1 MNARKP
7 DPRAS
12 RYRQISVAIPVALTQ
27 YPTTGVA
34 IDPVS
39 GKEVDKAEAVI
50 GIDKAGNVYFFQS
63 EENLKKFRVPAGG

>member
-1 MNARKP
+1 M
-7 DPRAS
+7 
-12 RYRQISVAIPVALTQ
+12 ALTQ

-39 GKEVDKAEAVI
+39 GKEVDEAEAVI

>member
-1 MNARKP
+1 
-7 DPRAS
+7 
-12 RYRQISVAIPVALTQ
+12 VALTQ